1 MKYQCEICGA
11 IYNEELGDPSQ
22 GIHAGTGFNQLSEDY
37 TCRCGAKK
45 EAFNK
50 AAQKITVVPNDDST
64 FWNSV
69 KYADHHESDK

>member
-37 TCRCGAKK
+37 TCRCGAKQ
-45 EAFNK
+45 AR
-50 AAQKITVVPNDDST
+50 AAQNAKLDGGR
-64 FWNSV
+64 
-69 KYADHHESDK
+69 